1 MGWNAFG
8 GRSRCDGRDIIIYL
22 ARGVRRMLSENAER
36 EEEGLKE
43 ESAGFLNTMMMM
55 MMMMCVV

>member
-1 MGWNAFG
+1 
-8 GRSRCDGRDIIIYL
+8 
-22 ARGVRRMLSENAER
+22 MLMR

-55 MMMMCVV
+55 YVLSADDK